1 MSASGSTEAYNEDTT
16 HSEAGLLKKIWLSN
30 QGVILIL
37 CAEACASAMDA
48 IARYLQQGENGL
60 HTFQIIFARMSVTF
74 ALSSLY
80 LWWNQIP
87 DFPFGKPSVRPLLI
101 LRALFGFGGLFCL
114 YCKEHIPHSV
124 HYLPLAEATIFR
136 FLTPLLTS
144 FACSLLLHQPFT
156 RKDILVS
163 IIALFGIVIIAHPA
177 GIMGVMSLPD
187 SLNDLIYSH
196 TERFSNESDV
206 VTPVQRSIAILVAT
220 LGVIGSSGSYTT
232 IRIIGKRAHA
242 LQSVN
247 YYAFLCTL
255 GSALF
260 IVLFPG
266 VSFTSLS
273 SHQWI
278 PLFLLGF
285 LGFALQFLLTKGL
298 QLDSSSKATSMMY
311 SQVIYAILF
320 DWFIWGVLPD
330 QWDVIGGI
338 IVLGSTLW
346 SVLSKPN
353 IHQQKE
359 LDSRETVDEENPL
372 LGNVTDTEIAA
383 RK

>member
-1 MSASGSTEAYNEDTT
+1 MSASGSTAAYIEDAT
-16 HSEAGLLKKIWLSN
+16 HAEAGLLKKIWLSN

-74 ALSSLY
+74 ALSSMY

-114 YCKEHIPHSV
+114 YYSV

-144 FACSLLLHQPFT
+144 FACALFLHQPFT

-177 GIMGVMSLPD
+177 SIIGVMSLPD
-187 SLNDLIYSH
+187 GLNDLIYSH
-196 TERFSNESDV
+196 TGSFSSESDV
-206 VTPVQRSIAILVAT
+206 VTPIQRSIAILVAM
-220 LGVIGSSGSYTT
+220 LGIIGSSGSYTT
-232 IRIIGKRAHA
+232 IRIIGNRAHA

-255 GSALF
+255 GSAIF

-320 DWFIWGVLPD
+320 DWFMWGVLPD
-330 QWDVIGGI
+330 RWDIIGGI

-346 SVLSKPN
+346 SVFSKPN

-359 LDSRETVDEENPL
+359 LDSSETVDEENPL
-372 LGNVTDTEIAA
+372 LGNITDTKNKA

>member
-1 MSASGSTEAYNEDTT
+1 MSASGSTSPDNEDTT
-16 HSEAGLLKKIWLSN
+16 PSEIGLLKKVWLSN

-74 ALSSLY
+74 VLSSMY
-80 LWWNQIP
+80 LWWKQIP
-87 DFPFGKPSVRPLLI
+87 DFPLGNPSVRLLLI

-114 YCKEHIPHSV
+114 YYSV

-144 FACSLLLHQPFT
+144 FACSLFLHQPFT
-156 RKDILVS
+156 RKDLLVS
-163 IIALFGIVIIAHPA
+163 IIALFGIVIIAHPTS
-177 GIMGVMSLPD
+177 IVGVMFLPVG
-187 SLNDLIYSH
+187 LNELIYSH
-196 TERFSNESDV
+196 TEDLLTKSDV
-206 VTPVQRSIAILVAT
+206 ITPVQRSIAIIVAT
-220 LGVIGSSGSYTT
+220 LGIIGSSGSYTT
-232 IRIIGKRAHA
+232 IRIIGNRAHA

-260 IVLFPG
+260 LVLFPG

-320 DWFIWGVLPD
+320 DWFIWGVLPNR
-330 QWDVIGGI
+330 WDIIGGV

-359 LDSRETVDEENPL
+359 LDSREIVDEENPL
-372 LGNVTDTEIAA
+372 LGNTINRENTA
-383 RK
+383 K